1 MNIRPNQKC
10 VLITDGKHPA
20 LRPEV
25 IGKVVTYLRPASIE
39 SEGLLALFYGDC
51 VIDADFLAR
60 VTTTCVSTKGVV
72 RHTELLPIGDNPDA
86 EQLTTNSLISLFV
99 KARDMA

>member
-1 MNIRPNQKC
+1 MHVREE
-10 VLITDGKHPA
+10 
-20 LRPEV
+20 RR
-25 IGKVVTYLRPASIE
+25 IGGTMS
-39 SEGLLALFYGDC
+39 
-51 VIDADFLAR
+51 
-60 VTTTCVSTKGVV
+60 TTCVSTKGVV